1 MQSTPVSNQTIRKA
15 NKEDLLGI
23 LVLAKEFS
31 REAPKTHKWNIDK
44 TTNFLLSAIENTNME
59 IFISEKDDEVTGAI
73 VCMVTEMYMSNTVIA
88 SEIAWFVSK
97 DLRGSRSS
105 IKLLKAFEDWGRS
118 KGADYLG
125 MADIEDI
132 SNLRKLYNRLGYSVS
147 ETTYLKEV

>member
-88 SEIAWFVSK
+88 SEIAWFVNK

>member
-1 MQSTPVSNQTIRKA
+1 MQSTTVSNQTIRKA

>member
-59 IFISEKDDEVTGAI
+59 IFISEKDNEVTGAI

-88 SEIAWFVSK
+88 SDLAWFVSK
-97 DLRGSRSS
+97 DLRGSPSS

-125 MADIEDI
+125 MADIEGI
-132 SNLRKLYNRLGYSVS
+132 SNLCKLYNRLGYSVS

>member
-1 MQSTPVSNQTIRKA
+1 MQSTTVSNQTIRKA

-59 IFISEKDDEVTGAI
+59 IFISEKDNEVTGAI

-88 SEIAWFVSK
+88 SDLAWFVSK

>member
-1 MQSTPVSNQTIRKA
+1 MQSTTVSNQTIRKA

-88 SEIAWFVSK
+88 SDLAWFVSK
-97 DLRGSRSS
+97 DLRGSPSS

-125 MADIEDI
+125 MADIEGI
-132 SNLRKLYNRLGYSVS
+132 SNLCKLYNRLGYSVS

>member
-97 DLRGSRSS
+97 DLRGSPSS

>member
-118 KGADYLG
+118 KVADYLG

-132 SNLRKLYNRLGYSVS
+132 SNLRKL
-147 ETTYLKEV
+147 

>member
-1 MQSTPVSNQTIRKA
+1 
-15 NKEDLLGI
+15 
-23 LVLAKEFS
+23 
-31 REAPKTHKWNIDK
+31 
-44 TTNFLLSAIENTNME
+44 ME

>member
-88 SEIAWFVSK
+88 SEIAWF
-97 DLRGSRSS
+97 S

>member
-59 IFISEKDDEVTGAI
+59 IFISEKDNEVTGAI

-88 SEIAWFVSK
+88 SDLAWFVSK
-97 DLRGSRSS
+97 DLRGSPSS

-125 MADIEDI
+125 MADIENI

>member
-59 IFISEKDDEVTGAI
+59 IFISEKDNEVTGAI

-88 SEIAWFVSK
+88 SDLAWFVSK
-97 DLRGSRSS
+97 DLRGTPTS
-105 IKLLKAFEDWGRS
+105 IKLLKTFEKWGKS

-125 MADIEDI
+125 MADIEGI
-132 SNLRKLYNRLGYSVS
+132 GNLLYIIRMY
-147 ETTYLKEV
+147 